1 MRRVLV
7 WACLA
12 ASVAYAD
19 YRPDRDG
26 AETSVSLA
34 VVDVEGSPVEG
45 AKAVFSVFTS
55 FDECYKL
62 VRDTDSD
69 GRCGIAGKTRGE
81 ITVVVMKSGYYP
93 SHGSLKYRDLS
104 WDEAVSEH
112 RWTRGVVANRIVMKP
127 IVDPRKHKY
136 GVMRAKDPPAVNVP
150 LPYDAMIADWCVPY
164 GRGKVCDFKV
174 TCCEGTNAAN
184 ERAYGLLLYAE
195 NCVDGFVRQKTDEWS
210 RFRYALRADPTATF
224 QKSVVIGCVP
234 DEIGAQRSFPN
245 LEQGEYLIFRSRSAT
260 NHVGKIVHSNYGV
273 VFESLKFNRQLSMGV
288 QVNPVDNDV
297 SLEDDWVYKH
307 MMKGR

>member
-1 MRRVLV
+1 MKAV
-7 WACLA
+7 
-12 ASVAYAD
+12 
-19 YRPDRDG
+19 
-26 AETSVSLA
+26 LA

-112 RWTRGVVANRIVMKP
+112 RWTREGLRFQGYMLRRNQCRQ
-127 IVDPRKHKY
+127 
-136 GVMRAKDPPAVNVP
+136 RA
-150 LPYDAMIADWCVPY
+150 
-164 GRGKVCDFKV
+164 
-174 TCCEGTNAAN
+174 
-184 ERAYGLLLYAE
+184 GL
-195 NCVDGFVRQKTDEWS
+195 
-210 RFRYALRADPTATF
+210 
-224 QKSVVIGCVP
+224 
-234 DEIGAQRSFPN
+234 
-245 LEQGEYLIFRSRSAT
+245 
-260 NHVGKIVHSNYGV
+260 
-273 VFESLKFNRQLSMGV
+273 
-288 QVNPVDNDV
+288 
-297 SLEDDWVYKH
+297 WVYKH